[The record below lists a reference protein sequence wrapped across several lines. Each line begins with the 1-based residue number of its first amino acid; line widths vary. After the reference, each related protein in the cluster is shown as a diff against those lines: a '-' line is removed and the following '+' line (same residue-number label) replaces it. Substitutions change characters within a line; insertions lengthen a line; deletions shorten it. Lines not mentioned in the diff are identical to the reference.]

1 MSDPDVPSSPPPPQ
15 PPIDPVI
22 AHGIFST
29 GLIVIHT
36 RDEFMLDFLSGLDMP
51 KLVGRVL
58 ATPAHAKRMVRA
70 LMENLVRYEQTF
82 GALPPLVENSRAK
95 PGQVKDIYSQL
106 QISAQVL
113 GGTFSNSLTVKH
125 AQDVFVMDFIINFP
139 PVAKINARFLASP
152 GHFRRIIS
160 VLGDNLSQYE
170 ERFGKIDDGGAQ
182 PPQAQQPLWISLN

>member
-15 PPIDPVI
+15 PPADPVI
-22 AHGIFST
+22 AHGIYST

-36 RDEFMLDFLSGLDMP
+36 RDEFMLDFLSGLDVP

-70 LMENLVRYEQTF
+70 LMENLARYEQSY
-82 GALPPLVENSRAK
+82 GALPPQVENSRAK

-125 AQDVFVMDFIINFP
+125 AQDVFVMDFIISFP
-139 PVAKINARFLASP
+139 PVAKVNARFLASP

-160 VLGDNLSQYE
+160 VLADNLSQYE
-170 ERFGKIDDGGAQ
+170 ERFGKIDDGGSQ